1 VVEVLAYT
9 RQEDIVNFVGRSS
22 LFIVTVFVAAC
33 SDSSLLDPTS
43 SEVAAAGS
51 PSRKSP
57 TERLT
62 VMTRNLYIGTD
73 VDQIIGALAS
83 PDPTDDVPAL
93 FAGVAVLQR
102 TSFPARA
109 KGLAD
114 EIARA
119 RPHVV
124 GLQEVEEL
132 DIDLSVFGSAT
143 RIKQDF
149 IRTLRHE
156 LRERGL
162 DYRVAG
168 QVTNIEAAPADGIHL
183 IDHDVILV
191 DAERVRVG
199 TVVARNYSF
208 NLGTVAPGVDLV
220 RGFVLIDARIG
231 KDRVKIAN
239 THLESGSQ
247 PPIII
252 DVRNAQAAEL
262 MAVLGP
268 ASPALL
274 LGDFNDGP
282 ASPMHAIVTGAGFTD
297 VWAALHPGA
306 PGLTCCHV
314 ADLSNPVAAFD
325 QRLDYVFARGLAGLP
340 GRLQGEITIVGD
352 EPRDRVRGPSY
363 QIWPSDHAGVVASLP
378 SENEGEEQ
386 EGNFALA
393 R

>member
-1 VVEVLAYT
+1 MRRLARFPLYLAITFVV
-9 RQEDIVNFVGRSS
+9 
-22 LFIVTVFVAAC
+22 AC
-33 SDSSLLDPTS
+33 SDSTPLGPPS
-43 SEVAAAGS
+43 SESLSARSESG
-51 PSRKSP
+51 PKQ
-57 TERLT
+57 LT

-73 VDQIIGALAS
+73 VDLIIGALAS

-132 DIDLSVFGSAT
+132 DIDLSAFGSAT
-143 RIKQDF
+143 RIKLDF
-149 IRTLRHE
+149 IRILRQE

-162 DYRVAG
+162 DYRIAG
-168 QVTNIEAAPADGIHL
+168 QVTNIDAAPAPGIHL

-191 DAERVRVG
+191 DAERVQVG

-208 NLGTVAPGVDLV
+208 NLGTVAPGVDLL
-220 RGFVLIDARIG
+220 RGFVLIDTKIG
-231 KDRVKIAN
+231 NDWVKIAD

-247 PPIII
+247 PPIIVT
-252 DVRNAQAAEL
+252 VRNAQAAEL
-262 MAVLGP
+262 MTVIGP

-282 ASPMHAIVTGAGFTD
+282 ASAMHAIVTGAGFTD
-297 VWAALHPGA
+297 VWAALHPGE

-340 GRLQGEITIVGD
+340 DQLRGRITIVGD
-352 EPRDRVRGPSY
+352 EPHDRVRGPFY
-363 QIWPSDHAGVVASLP
+363 RVWPSDHAGVVARLRNTK
-378 SENEGEEQ
+378 ENDVQEED
-386 EGNFALA
+386 FALA